1 MRALLSDP
9 MNAVD
14 QLRALSDVLAEA
26 DAHLSAGES
35 AAARVWPTGFPLL
48 DTSLGGG
55 LRSGELAL
63 LGGPQGLGK
72 TSFVLQVLRHA
83 VESGSAGVYF
93 SYEHDAV
100 TVLQR
105 LIAMEAAQDAGVDAP
120 LLRTIRETMEAS
132 GRHGGTLAER
142 FAGIGGAGAVE
153 RIASYGNRLMV
164 HRSTGTATDLE
175 AISRTALEAAERS
188 GQPPLVVV
196 DYLQKVALPAG
207 EQPEMERVTTIVEGL
222 KDFALENELPV
233 LAVVAAD
240 KEGLAVGKRLRIN
253 HLRGSSA
260 LAYEPDIVLIMNE
273 KYDVVA
279 RHHLVYDVGNAERF
293 HNWAVISIEKNRSG
307 RDKVDIELMKRFE
320 YGRFDTDG
328 RRVAEQL
335 VDERVFL
342 E

>member
-1 MRALLSDP
+1 
-9 MNAVD
+9 VD
-14 QLRALSDVLAEA
+14 QLFAISDVLAEA
-26 DAHLSAGES
+26 DVQLSAGRS

-72 TSFVLQVLRHA
+72 TSFVLQTLRHT
-83 VESGSAGVYF
+83 VGSGGAGVYF

-100 TVLQR
+100 TVLER
-105 LIAMEAAQDAGVDAP
+105 LIAMEAAQDAGAEAP
-120 LLRTIRETMEAS
+120 LLRTIRETMEGS
-132 GRHGGTLAER
+132 GRHGGSLAER
-142 FAGIGGAGAVE
+142 LGAIGGAAAVE
-153 RIASYGNRLMV
+153 RIASYGNRLLV
-164 HRSTGTATDLE
+164 HRSTGTATDLA
-175 AISRTALEAAERS
+175 AISRTALEAAERA
-188 GQPPLVVV
+188 GQPPLVVI
-196 DYLQKVALPAG
+196 DYLQKVG
-207 EQPEMERVTTIVEGL
+207 VSGSEQPEMERVTTIVEGL
-222 KDFALENELPV
+222 KDFALDHEVPV

-240 KEGLAVGKRLRIN
+240 KEGLTAGKRLRIN

-279 RHHLVYDVGNAERF
+279 RHHLVYDLGNAERF

-307 RDKVDIELMKRFE
+307 RDKVDIEFMKRFE
-320 YGRFDTDG
+320 HGRFDTDG

-335 VDERVFL
+335 VDERVFV